1 MVKADYKHD
10 YYADLE
16 LPNTVDAETIKK
28 KFRELGEQRVGSE
41 TS

>member
-16 LPNTVDAETIKK
+16 LTSSADTETIKK
-28 KFRELGEQRVGSE
+28 KFRDLG
-41 TS
+41 T